1 MENNTN
7 KNFIKEHI
15 EKTRRGPFGFF
26 ISRFRV
32 VVLIILGILLL
43 GSISLMELPREADPE
58 VKIPIAVVNTIYPGA
73 SPSDIEDL
81 ITDEVESKLEELD
94 NVKRITSSSR
104 TSIST
109 VVIEFEAEAD
119 LDESIRE
126 LKDKVSEIKGL
137 PQEAENPVAI
147 QVRANDF
154 PVITFSLA
162 GNLTETELKQL
173 GEIVQDN
180 LESIPGV
187 SKAPLLGSR
196 IREFSVII
204 DSGALDRFNISLG
217 QIIGSISSANIDAP
231 LGSITIEGV
240 DYNLRTVS
248 KFLSIDD
255 LKKVVVSNVDGTV
268 ILLEDVAKIN
278 DEFAEEESISRIS
291 INGKPV
297 VNSVSLQIYKKTGG
311 NILEIVQSAK
321 DKLEELRGQGIIP
334 GSVYINTSN
343 DFSSFIKKDLDTLGR
358 SGLQATFFIFLI
370 MLIALSYREAL
381 ISFISIPL
389 TFLITFIF
397 LNIFGYT
404 INSLTL
410 FALVLSLGLL
420 VDTFIV
426 ILEGIFHN
434 IKEGYTSTEA
444 ALLSVAHYKK
454 PLTAGILT
462 TISAFIP
469 MLLVS
474 GILGEYLKVL
484 PITISITLFSSLFV
498 SFVLVPS
505 LAKVLLKKTKFTDKG
520 KDSILEKYL
529 TNKLKKVYK
538 RTICKFLGK
547 RKQKVSF
554 VLIFGGLFIG
564 SLALLF
570 TGIIPVQLFP
580 KIDVDFAY
588 VNLKMPVGTDIQET
602 EKVVS
607 QIENILYNNPYLDN
621 FVTAVGQSYSF
632 DFISGSGG
640 NNLASVNLNFI
651 DKEDRDKKSYEIVE
665 DLREELKQINEGE
678 IVVTEISAGPPTGS
692 PIEVRVMGDDL
703 VVLDGLAD
711 KVVEELKNTEGV
723 INIESSK
730 EISPAD
736 LVFEVKKDVLSKYG
750 LTVGDVAG
758 TLRTAVF
765 GTTATDISVEG
776 DDVDVVV
783 KIDKEKVSSVE
794 DLKNISIKDRFG
806 GSVKLS
812 QVADFSLES
821 APSAIR
827 HRDLERALTISAD
840 LKPGFTPAAVVSV
853 VEESIKEGDI
863 PEGYVIDFGGEV
875 EDIEQSFSELWNAM
889 IIAVLLILIILVLQF
904 DSFVVPFAIILS
916 LPFTLIGVVFGMLML
931 NLDFSFSVFL
941 GLVSLSGIV
950 VNDAIVLLD
959 KTKRNVRE
967 RGMRPREAVADA
979 GESRLQP
986 ILLTSITTII
996 GVVPLAMA
1004 DEFWLG
1010 LSVAIIFGLSFATI
1024 LQLFMI
1030 PMLFLKFEGK
1040 SILKKMK

>member
-1 MENNTN
+1 MENNN
-7 KNFIKEHI
+7 KREFIKEHI
-15 EKTRRGPFGFF
+15 ERTRRGPFGFF

-43 GSISLMELPREADPE
+43 GVISLMELPREADPE

-73 SPSDIEDL
+73 SPSDVEEL
-81 ITDEVESKLEELD
+81 ITDEVEASLEEID
-94 NVKRITSSSR
+94 NVKRITSSSK

-126 LKDKVSEIKGL
+126 LKDKVSEIRGL
-137 PQEAENPVAI
+137 PQEAENPVAT

-162 GNLTETELKQL
+162 GNITETELKQL

-180 LESIPGV
+180 LESISGV

-196 IREFSVII
+196 IREFSVVV
-204 DSGALDRFNISLG
+204 DSGLLERFNISLG
-217 QIIGSISSANIDAP
+217 QIIGSIGGSNMDAP
-231 LGSITIEGV
+231 LGNITIAGV

-248 KFLSIDD
+248 KFSSIDD
-255 LKKVVVSNVDGTV
+255 LRKVVVSNVNGAN
-268 ILLEDVAKIN
+268 ILLEDIAKIE
-278 DEFAEEESISRIS
+278 DEFADQESISRIS
-291 INGKPV
+291 IDGRQA

-321 DKLEELRGQGIIP
+321 DKLEELKSQGVIP
-334 GSVYINTSN
+334 ASVYINTSN
-343 DFSSFIKKDLDTLGR
+343 DYSSFIKNDLNTLGT
-358 SGLQATFFIFLI
+358 SGVQATFFIFLI
-370 MLIALSYREAL
+370 MLIALSYREAI

-404 INSLTL
+404 INSLSL

-434 IKEGYTSTEA
+434 IKAGYNSTEA

-462 TISAFIP
+462 TISAFVP

-498 SFVLVPS
+498 SFIIVPS
-505 LAKVLLKKTKFTDKG
+505 LSGFLLRKSKFTAEG
-520 KDSILEKYL
+520 KDSILERYL
-529 TNKLKKVYK
+529 TNKLQRVYK
-538 RTICKFLGK
+538 RNICKFLGK
-547 RKQKVSF
+547 RKFKVIFSL
-554 VLIFGGLFIG
+554 VFGGLFIG
-564 SLALLF
+564 ALSLLF
-570 TGIIPVQLFP
+570 TGIISIQLFP

-588 VNLKMPVGTDIQET
+588 INLKMPVGTDIKET
-602 EKVVS
+602 EKVVN
-607 QIENILYNNPYLDN
+607 QIEDILYDNLDLES
-621 FVTAVGQSYSF
+621 FVTTIGQSYSF
-632 DFISGSGG
+632 DFISGGGG
-640 NNLASVNLNFI
+640 NNLASINLNFI
-651 DKEDRDKKSYEIVE
+651 DKDKRNKKSYEIT
-665 DLREELKQINEGE
+665 EELRGKLGQINKGE
-678 IVVTEISAGPPTGS
+678 VVVTEISAGPPTGS
-692 PIEVRVMGDDL
+692 PIEVRVMGEDL
-703 VVLDGLAD
+703 AVLDGLISRIVD
-711 KVVEELKNTEGV
+711 NLKNTEGV
-723 INIESSK
+723 INIENSK
-730 EISPAD
+730 EVSPAD
-736 LVFEVKKDVLSKYG
+736 LVFEVKKDVLLKYG
-750 LTVGDVAG
+750 LTVGDIAG
-758 TLRTAVF
+758 TLRTAIF
-765 GTTATDISVEG
+765 GSTATDISIEG

-783 KIDKEKVSSVE
+783 RIDKEKISSTE
-794 DLKNISIKDRFG
+794 DLKNLAIKSRLG

-812 QVADFSLES
+812 QVVDFSLDP
-821 APSAIR
+821 APSTIR
-827 HRDLERALTISAD
+827 HRDLKRALTVSAE
-840 LKPGFTPAAVVSV
+840 LKPGFTPAEIVPMI
-853 VEESIKEGDI
+853 EEIIKKEGI
-863 PEGYVIDFGGEV
+863 PEGYIMEFGGEV

-889 IIAVLLILIILVLQF
+889 IVALLLILIILVLQF
-904 DSFVVPFAIILS
+904 DSFVIPFAILLP
-916 LPFTLIGVVFGMLML
+916 LPFTLIGVVFGMLIL
-931 NLDFSFSVFL
+931 GLDFSFSVFL

-950 VNDAIVLLD
+950 VNDAIVLVD

-967 RGMRPREAVADA
+967 MGMTPREAVASA

-996 GVVPLAMA
+996 GVIPLAMA

-1010 LSVAIIFGLSFATI
+1010 LSIAIIFGLSFATI

-1040 SILKKMK
+1040 AILKKVK